1 LQVKMQY
8 IISNSR
14 ARIDFHLILILFTR
28 ILIRKDMMPPFTI
41 LKNVAAGPAN
51 ADDDFVPGSWTYKN
65 IYSMAAGFQ
74 HGVFDK
80 DRPVSLCLCTTDRG
94 KIAAALLAALTR
106 PATLILPY
114 SYEKSVLARIR
125 QEHGFSKAVT
135 DAPEELPPEVEAVS
149 PVPPS
154 VGHTTFDASLIREP
168 GEVFVKLFTGGST
181 AAPRTWSKTIGNLF
195 FEAIYHAQK
204 MQVTQQDRFVAT
216 VPPCHIYGLLFSV
229 LTPLVAGAGVVEGVP
244 TYPNEIRA
252 AIEKHRATYLV
263 SIPLHYRMA
272 AGMDLPASSLA
283 VALCSAAR
291 LEPGDS
297 RAFYEKTGLGITEIY
312 GSTETGGIASRVC
325 TTVQPHFTPF
335 DCIQWKQTDGCLAIS
350 SNFISPELP
359 VDADNF
365 FVTSDRI
372 RVVGPNAFSLEGR
385 ADRIVKVGGKRV
397 DLDEIRAV
405 LLEMPEVSDAAVLSV
420 ADNGSR
426 GNEIRALAAAQTS
439 LSQIR
444 RHLTDRLP
452 GYALPRKIRLTDQI
466 PVSPAGKYDSTQIRK
481 LLDAE

>member
-1 LQVKMQY
+1 
-8 IISNSR
+8 
-14 ARIDFHLILILFTR
+14 
-28 ILIRKDMMPPFTI
+28 MMTPLTI
-41 LKNVAAGPAN
+41 LKNVAAGPARP
-51 ADDDFVPGSWTYKN
+51 DDDFVPGRYTYKDA
-65 IYSMAAGFQ
+65 YAMAAGFQ
-74 HGVFDK
+74 QHVFAK

-94 KIAAALLAALTR
+94 KMAAALLAALTR

-114 SYEKSVLARIR
+114 SCEKTVLARIR

-135 DAPEELPPEVEAVS
+135 DAPADLPPGVAAVD
-149 PVPPS
+149 PVPLLD
-154 VGHTTFDASLIREP
+154 GHRAFDASLIRDP
-168 GEVFVKLFTGGST
+168 GEVFVRLFTGGST

-229 LTPLVAGAGVVEGVP
+229 LTPLVAGAGVVEGIP
-244 TYPNEIRA
+244 TYPHEIQT
-252 AIEKHRATYLV
+252 AIEKHQATYLV

-272 AGMDLPASSLA
+272 TGMDLPASSLA
-283 VALCSAAR
+283 GALCSAAR
-291 LEPGDS
+291 LEPEDS

-312 GSTETGGIASRVC
+312 GSTETGGIATRVC
-325 TTVQPHFTPF
+325 TTAQPHFTPF
-335 DCIQWKQTDGCLAIS
+335 DYIQWKQTDGSLAICS
-350 SNFISPELP
+350 DFISPEIAL
-359 VDADNF
+359 DADGF

-397 DLDEIRAV
+397 DLDEIRMV

-420 ADNGSR
+420 ADSGSR
-426 GNEIRALAAAQTS
+426 GNEIRALAAAQAS
-439 LSQIR
+439 AAQIR
-444 RHLTDRLP
+444 RHLADRLP